1 MQKINL
7 LPADLAPA
15 ALSGELILL
24 IRKTALVL
32 GSLMLLFFLVWS
44 VIRFEIAREGKILA
58 KMMDKVKESD
68 LLAENIEDLKKRQVS
83 LRQELIDLKGYLS
96 SGLVWSTKLK
106 QISVFLPPEVGLSA
120 ISFSRRGQR
129 GAQKEALNLKGFLV
143 PVENIAPINTLS
155 TFVNKMKQ
163 DKEFFSDFDDL
174 LISQVTKIEKS
185 DIEAGYRDPGDPSG
199 RISRVDKVKADI
211 MAFEISLVIK

>member
-32 GSLMLLFFLVWS
+32 ASLMLLFFLVWF
-44 VIRFEIAREGKILA
+44 VIRIEIAREGKVLA

-68 LLAENIEDLKKRQVS
+68 LLSENIEDLKKRQVS
-83 LRQELIDLKGYLS
+83 LRQELADLSGYLS
-96 SGLVWSTKLK
+96 SGLVWSSKLK

-120 ISFSRRGQR
+120 ISFVRRGQR

-143 PVENIAPINTLS
+143 PIENVAPINTMS
-155 TFVNKMKQ
+155 AFVNKMKQ

-185 DIEAGYRDPGDPSG
+185 NIEAGYSDPSG
-199 RISRVDKVKADI
+199 KIGRVERVKVDI

>member
-32 GSLMLLFFLVWS
+32 GSLILLFFLVWF
-44 VIRFEIAREGKILA
+44 VIRIEIAREGKVLA

-68 LLAENIEDLKKRQVS
+68 LLSENIEDLKKRQVS
-83 LRQELIDLKGYLS
+83 LKQELAGLSGYLS
-96 SGLVWSTKLK
+96 SGLVWSSKLK
-106 QISVFLPPEVGLSA
+106 QISAFLPPEVGLSA
-120 ISFSRRGQR
+120 ISFVRMGQR

-143 PVENIAPINTLS
+143 PIENIAPINTLS
-155 TFVNKMKQ
+155 AFVSKMKQ
-163 DKEFFSDFDDL
+163 DKEFFSDFNDL
-174 LISQVTKIEKS
+174 LISQVTKLEKS
-185 DIEAGYRDPGDPSG
+185 DIEAGYSDPSG
-199 RISRVDKVKADI
+199 RIGRVERVKVDI